1 MSSKNN
7 DSPWLTPPPPR
18 TAIREVQRDLATLF
32 GSLRELKNKAP
43 APAATGA
50 RAGNQRLGSNR
61 LAPLYVNPFGGANA
75 IASAA
80 TIITTEARRRQDCFA
95 RTAKKFG

>member
-1 MSSKNN
+1 MPEPERASGTVVEHDRNRADFHRSNTG
-7 DSPWLTPPPPR
+7 D
-18 TAIREVQRDLATLF
+18 ATRAS
-32 GSLRELKNKAP
+32 GKKKAP

-50 RAGNQRLGSNR
+50 RADHQRLGSNR
-61 LAPLYVNPFGGANA
+61 FTPLYVNPFGGANA

-80 TIITTEARRRQDCFA
+80 TIIATEARRRQDCFA